1 MSVEAITWALKQD
14 AGMSS
19 AKFVLVV
26 MANCA
31 NGDDFVCRPS
41 IAYLSSAT
49 GQNRKTVIANI
60 QRLLDRNLIA
70 DTGKRAGAT
79 GQIHIYSMNVNS
91 TKTGTVKESQK
102 RNSSENGTVPKTD
115 AKSPKNG
122 RKESQKRDT
131 ETKEKRKETKEG
143 GTTSRIVF
151 KTPKTF
157 LAYLDECEDCGVRPI
172 PGDDAVFD
180 YAQKVGLPEEFLRLC
195 WLEFMEKYKLRNK
208 RYKDWR
214 LVFLNCVKDNWFGLW
229 ALDPGTNDY
238 YLTRGKGLIVS
249 KKHEGV
255 AA

>member
-122 RKESQKRDT
+122 TRKLKRNV
-131 ETKEKRKETKEG
+131 KKRKKEEPPRELSSKHRRHFWPTWMNVKIVVSDLYLEMMQFSITRKKLG
-143 GTTSRIVF
+143 FRKNFCVFAGWSLWRSTSYATSGTRI
-151 KTPKTF
+151 
-157 LAYLDECEDCGVRPI
+157 
-172 PGDDAVFD
+172 GDLF
-180 YAQKVGLPEEFLRLC
+180 
-195 WLEFMEKYKLRNK
+195 
-208 RYKDWR
+208 
-214 LVFLNCVKDNWFGLW
+214 
-229 ALDPGTNDY
+229 
-238 YLTRGKGLIVS
+238 S
-249 KKHEGV
+249 
-255 AA
+255 